1 MYLGVYKIQ
10 AHYLFCVNKTHN
22 ANGKKGCFLLLP
34 QAIKI
39 ILSREQSMKTS
50 ISKLTKNIR
59 FVLAAS
65 AAASAVSI
73 SPVIAQEADASA
85 NNNIE
90 KIAVVGSRAA
100 PRSVG
105 DSPVPI
111 DIIGSEELSKS
122 GNTDMLEILKGT
134 VPSLNVHT
142 NPISDAASLVRPA
155 NLRGLPAD
163 STLILLNGKRRHR
176 SSVIA
181 FLGGGI
187 NDGAQGPDISVI
199 PSIAIKQVEV
209 LRDGAAAQYG
219 SDAIAGV
226 MNFVLKDDS
235 EGGTL
240 TARHGE
246 YYEGD
251 GTTTEVAG
259 NIGLPFTRDGFANLS
274 FQYKNADATSRSVQI
289 PYVQAYADAGLNVA
303 NPAQI
308 WGSPEVKDDISIF
321 GNVGLDLGD
330 DKEFYM
336 FGNYSERDV
345 RGGFYY
351 RNPNTRGG
359 VYGGNIRLVDGVPTR
374 QPADVDP
381 DVETPEELAWNS
393 ATPTVLV
400 GSLDGYD
407 QQLDCPV
414 VEIGENGLPNPTALS
429 SLAAA
434 NCFSFNQ
441 TIPEG
446 FTPNFGGNITD
457 TSFTVG
463 TKGEIRDGF
472 ASGVMYDLSGSVGRS
487 ESSFL
492 IFNTVNASMGPASPR
507 DFNPGKYIQLEK
519 NFNFDLVK
527 LVDAGLNEELNVA
540 AGLEWHEES
549 FEIVVGDV
557 ASFTAGPLTSQGFG
571 IGSNGFPGFKPEDGG
586 VSTRRNYAAY
596 VDIEAPVTDALLL
609 GGALR
614 FEDYD
619 TFGSTTNY
627 KFSGQFH
634 VTDDLSLRS
643 SISSGFRAPTVGQA
657 NVSNVQTNLD
667 GGVLVDSALLAPTNP
682 ISVQLGGT
690 ELQPEESQSFTFGGV
705 YQMGDF
711 FVSVDYYNIDVEDR
725 ISQSDKINLT
735 ETDKDALK
743 LAGVANVDSLQQ
755 VSFFTNDFDTTTEGV
770 DVVANYS
777 ADLFDGSSTF
787 SLAYNWN
794 ETEVTQFSAITGA
807 FKVKR
812 LEEDLP
818 NHRGTFTWAQSWDQ
832 LSMFTRVNYY
842 GEYQGVHVDYDATA
856 ITADSAVTV
865 DFEVNYFLNDSIT
878 LSAGAQNIFDQ
889 EAERIQQTAGLDEVG
904 YSKSRWGGVYYE
916 TSPFG
921 FNGGFYYVK
930 ATYNF

>member
-1 MYLGVYKIQ
+1 LALNRLNKNKIK
-10 AHYLFCVNKTHN
+10 LEE
-22 ANGKKGCFLLLP
+22 
-34 QAIKI
+34 I
-39 ILSREQSMKTS
+39 MKTQLS
-50 ISKLTKNIR
+50 ILAKNIR
-59 FVLAAS
+59 VIIATS
-65 AAASAVSI
+65 AALSVTVVGS
-73 SPVIAQEADASA
+73 VNAQQAKKDEA
-85 NNNIE
+85 NVE

-100 PRSVG
+100 PRSIA

-111 DIIGSEELSKS
+111 DIISAEELSKS

-134 VPSLNVHT
+134 VPSLNVHS

-199 PSIAIKQVEV
+199 PSIALKQVEV

-226 MNFVLKDDS
+226 MNFVLKDDA
-235 EGGTL
+235 EGGSL

-251 GTTTEVAG
+251 GTTTEISG
-259 NIGLPFTRDGFANLS
+259 NIGMPLTKDGFANLS
-274 FQYKNADATSRSVQI
+274 FQYKNADATSRSVQR
-289 PYVQAYADAGLNVA
+289 PDAEAFAAAGLNVA

-308 WGSPEVKDDISIF
+308 WGSPEINDDISIF
-321 GNVGLDLGD
+321 GNVGLDLGN

-351 RNPNTRGG
+351 RNPHTRGT
-359 VYGGNIRLVDGVPTR
+359 VYGGPGVVDGVD
-374 QPADVDP
+374 AEGNEIV
-381 DVETPEELAWNS
+381 
-393 ATPTVLV
+393 TPTLLV
-400 GSLDGYD
+400 GDLTPGPVGQVNSGLGLGDGV
-407 QQLDCPV
+407 DCPIIRINTGNV
-414 VEIGENGLPNPTALS
+414 TTQQNYIDGVQNDP
-429 SLAAA
+429 
-434 NCFSFNQ
+434 NCFAFNEI
-441 TIPEG
+441 IPGG

-457 TSFTVG
+457 TSLTIG
-463 TKGEIRDGF
+463 TKGEFKDGF
-472 ASGVMYDLSGSVGRS
+472 ADGVLYDLSGSVGRS
-487 ESSFL
+487 ESQYV
-492 IFNTVNASMGPASPR
+492 IYNTLNASLGPTTPR
-507 DFNPGKYIQLEK
+507 DFRPGKYIQLEK

-527 LVDAGLNEELNVA
+527 LVDMGLYEEVNVA
-540 AGLEWHEES
+540 GGLEWHEES
-549 FEIVVGDV
+549 YEVVSGDV
-557 ASFTAGPLTSQGFG
+557 ASYTAGPLTSQGFG
-571 IGSNGFPGFKPEDGG
+571 IGSNGFPGFKPNDAG
-586 VSTRRNYAAY
+586 VFTRRNYAAY
-596 VDIEAPVTDALLL
+596 VDLEAQVTEALLL

-619 TFGSTTNY
+619 SFGSTTNY
-627 KFSGQFH
+627 KISAQFH
-634 VTDDLSLRS
+634 LTDDLSLRS

-657 NVSNVQTNLD
+657 NVSNVQTNLS

-682 ISVQLGGT
+682 IAVQLGGT
-690 ELQPEESQSFTFGGV
+690 ELQPEESDSYTFGGV
-705 YQMGDF
+705 YQAGDF
-711 FVSVDYYNIDVEDR
+711 FMTVDYYHIEVSDR
-725 ISQSDKINLT
+725 LSQSDKINLT
-735 ETDKDALK
+735 QADKDALR
-743 LAGVANVDSLQQ
+743 AIEPNIDSFQQ
-755 VSFFTNDFDTTTEGV
+755 VSFFTNDFNTTTQGI
-770 DVVANYS
+770 DVVANYT
-777 ADLFDGSSTF
+777 ADLFEGSSIF

-794 ETEVTQFSAITGA
+794 DTEVTKFSDITGA

-818 NHRGTFTWAQSWDQ
+818 NHRGTFTWSQAYDDFSF
-832 LSMFTRVNYY
+832 FTRVNYY

-856 ITADSAVTV
+856 ITGDSAITV
-865 DFEVNYFLNDSIT
+865 DFEANYFLNESFT
-878 LSAGAQNIFDQ
+878 LSVGAQNIFDQ
-889 EAERIQQTAGLDEVG
+889 EATRINIPASQGIPNNN
-904 YSKSRWGGVYYE
+904 WGGVYYE

>member
-1 MYLGVYKIQ
+1 MSSLFKITTLG
-10 AHYLFCVNKTHN
+10 L
-22 ANGKKGCFLLLP
+22 
-34 QAIKI
+34 
-39 ILSREQSMKTS
+39 
-50 ISKLTKNIR
+50 
-59 FVLAAS
+59 
-65 AAASAVSI
+65 AVSFALG
-73 SPVIAQEADASA
+73 SAHSYAAENDATTEAKDY
-85 NNNIE
+85 E
-90 KIAVVGSRAA
+90 RIAVVGSRAA
-100 PRSVG
+100 PRSIA
-105 DSPVPI
+105 DSPVAI
-111 DIIGSEELSKS
+111 DIISADELSKS

-134 VPSLNVHT
+134 VPSLNVHS

-199 PSIAIKQVEV
+199 PSIALKQVEV

-226 MNFVLKDDS
+226 INFVLKDDA
-235 EGGTL
+235 EGGSL

-246 YYEGD
+246 FYEGD

-259 NIGLPFTRDGFANLS
+259 NIGMPLTSDGFANLS
-274 FQYKNADATSRSVQI
+274 FQYKNADATSRSVQR
-289 PYVQAYADAGLNVA
+289 PDAAAFGAAGLNVA

-308 WGSPEVKDDISIF
+308 WGSPEIKDDISIF
-321 GNVGLDLGD
+321 GNIGLDLGN

-351 RNPNTRGG
+351 RNPHTRGT
-359 VYGGNIRLVDGVPTR
+359 VYSVDGGDT
-374 QPADVDP
+374 
-381 DVETPEELAWNS
+381 L
-393 ATPTVLV
+393 LV
-400 GSLDGYD
+400 GDLTPGPVGQENVGLGLGDGISCPTIPITSANVTS
-407 QQLDCPV
+407 QQNYIDGV
-414 VEIGENGLPNPTALS
+414 QNNP
-429 SLAAA
+429 
-434 NCFSFNQ
+434 NCFSFNEM
-441 TIPEG
+441 IPEG

-457 TSFTVG
+457 TSLNIG
-463 TKGEIRDGF
+463 TKGEFKEGF
-472 ASGVMYDLSGSVGRS
+472 AKGIMYDLSGSVGRS

-492 IFNTVNASMGPASPR
+492 IFNTINASLGPDTPR
-507 DFNPGKYIQLEK
+507 DFAPGKYIQLEK

-527 LVDAGLNEELNVA
+527 LVDFGLYDDVNVA
-540 AGLEWHEES
+540 GGLEWHEES
-549 FEIVVGDV
+549 FEVVVGDE
-557 ASFTAGPLTSQGFG
+557 ASFTAGPLTSQQFG
-571 IGSNGFPGFKPEDGG
+571 IGSNGFPGFKPADGG

-596 VDIEAPVTDALLL
+596 LDVEAQATEALLL

-619 TFGSTTNY
+619 SFGSTTNY
-627 KFSGQFH
+627 KITAQFH
-634 VTDDLSLRS
+634 ITDDLSLRS

-690 ELQPEESQSFTFGGV
+690 ELQPEESDSYTLGAV
-705 YQMGDF
+705 YTAGDF
-711 FVSVDYYNIDVEDR
+711 FMTMDYYNIQVEDR

-735 ETDKDALK
+735 TTDKDALK
-743 LAGVANVDSLQQ
+743 AAGVPNVDSLQQ
-755 VSFFTNDFDTTTEGV
+755 VSFFTNDFDTTTQGI
-770 DVVANYS
+770 DVVANYT
-777 ADLFDGSSTF
+777 ADLFEGSSTF

-794 ETEVTQFSAITGA
+794 ETEVTQFSDITGA

-818 NHRGTFTWAQSWDQ
+818 KHRGTFTWAQSWDA
-832 LSMFTRVNYY
+832 LSIFTRVNYY

-856 ITADSAVTV
+856 ITADAAVTV
-865 DFEVNYFLNDSIT
+865 DFEVNYFLSDAVT

-889 EAERIQQTAGLDEVG
+889 EATKINIPDAIGIPNNN
-904 YSKSRWGGVYYE
+904 WGGVYYE

>member
-1 MYLGVYKIQ
+1 MRTS
-10 AHYLFCVNKTHN
+10 KT
-22 ANGKKGCFLLLP
+22 K
-34 QAIKI
+34 
-39 ILSREQSMKTS
+39 LSKS
-50 ISKLTKNIR
+50 IR
-59 FVLAAS
+59 FIIAAS
-65 AAASAVSI
+65 AAASVVSV
-73 SPVIAQEADASA
+73 SPVFAQEVNDDDNSF
-85 NNNIE
+85 E

-100 PRSVG
+100 PRSIA

-111 DIIGSEELSKS
+111 DIIGADELSKS

-134 VPSLNVHT
+134 VPSLNVHS

-235 EGGTL
+235 DGGTL
-240 TARHGE
+240 SVRRGE

-251 GTTTEVAG
+251 GASTEVSG
-259 NIGLPFTRDGFANLS
+259 NIGMPLTQDGFANVS
-274 FQYKNADATSRSVQI
+274 FQYKNADATSRSVQR
-289 PYVQAYADAGLNVA
+289 PDAAAFAVAGLDVA

-308 WGSPEVKDDISIF
+308 WGSPEVNDDITIF
-321 GNVGLDLGD
+321 GNVGLDLGN

-359 VYGGNIRLVDGVPTR
+359 VYGGNIRDVEGVATR
-374 QPADVDP
+374 QPADLDK
-381 DVETPEELAWNS
+381 DVITSEEAAYNA
-393 ATPTVLV
+393 ATPTILV
-400 GSLDGYD
+400 GSLEGFD
-407 QQLDCPV
+407 QQLDCPI
-414 VEIGENGLPNPTALS
+414 VEIGSNGLPNQTALD
-429 SLAAA
+429 SLTAA
-434 NCFSFNQ
+434 NCFAFNQ
-441 TIPEG
+441 SIPGG

-457 TSFTVG
+457 TSLTIG
-463 TKGEIRDGF
+463 TKGEFKDGF
-472 ASGVMYDLSGSVGRS
+472 ADGVLYDLSGTVGRS
-487 ESSFL
+487 ESQYV
-492 IFNTVNASMGPASPR
+492 IYNTVNASLGPNTPR
-507 DFNPGKYIQLEK
+507 DFRPGKYIQLEK

-527 LVDAGLNEELNVA
+527 LVDAGLYEDVNVA
-540 AGLEWHEES
+540 GGLEWHEES
-549 FEIVVGDV
+549 YEIVAGDV
-557 ASFTAGPLTSQGFG
+557 ASYTAGPLTTQGFG
-571 IGSNGFPGFKPEDGG
+571 IGSNGFPGFKPNDAG

-596 VDIEAPVTDALLL
+596 VDMEAQVTEALLL

-627 KFSGQFH
+627 KISAQFH
-634 VTDDLSLRS
+634 LTDELSIRS

-690 ELQPEESQSFTFGGV
+690 ELQPEESDSYTLGGV
-705 YQMGDF
+705 YQDGDF
-711 FVSVDYYNIDVEDR
+711 FMTVDYYHIEVSDR
-725 ISQSDKINLT
+725 LSQSDKINLT
-735 ETDKDALK
+735 AEDKDALR
-743 LAGVANVDSLQQ
+743 AIEPNIDSFQQ
-755 VSFFTNDFDTTTEGV
+755 VSFFTNDFDTTTQGI

-777 ADLFDGSSTF
+777 ADLLDGSSTF

-794 ETEVTQFSAITGA
+794 DTEVTKFSEITGA

-818 NHRGTFTWAQSWDQ
+818 NHRATFTWSQSWEDI
-832 LSMFTRVNYY
+832 SMFTRANYY

-856 ITADSAVTV
+856 ITASSAVTV
-865 DFEVNYFLNDSIT
+865 DFEVSYMFSDSIT
-878 LSAGAQNIFDQ
+878 ISVGAQNVFDQ
-889 EAERIQQTAGLDEVG
+889 EAERVQQTAGLDAEG
-904 YSKSRWGGVYYE
+904 LPKNNWGGVYYE
-916 TSPFG
+916 TSPMG
-921 FNGGFYYVK
+921 FNGGLYYIS
-930 ATYNF
+930 ANYNF

>member
-1 MYLGVYKIQ
+1 MNFIALTIK
-10 AHYLFCVNKTHN
+10 HY
-22 ANGKKGCFLLLP
+22 
-34 QAIKI
+34 
-39 ILSREQSMKTS
+39 
-50 ISKLTKNIR
+50 KNIKLEKIMR
-59 FVLAAS
+59 TSKTKLSKSIRYIIAAS
-65 AAASAVSI
+65 AAASVVSV
-73 SPVIAQEADASA
+73 SPVFAQEVNDDDNSF
-85 NNNIE
+85 E

-100 PRSVG
+100 PRSIA

-111 DIIGSEELSKS
+111 DIIGADELSKS

-134 VPSLNVHT
+134 VPSLNVHS

-235 EGGTL
+235 DGGTL
-240 TARHGE
+240 SVRRGE

-251 GTTTEVAG
+251 GASTEVSG
-259 NIGLPFTRDGFANLS
+259 NIGMPFTEDGFANVS
-274 FQYKNADATSRSVQI
+274 FQYKNADATSRSVQR
-289 PYVQAYADAGLNVA
+289 PDAAAFAAAGLDVA

-308 WGSPEVKDDISIF
+308 WGSPEVNDDITIF
-321 GNVGLDLGD
+321 GNVGLDLGN

-351 RNPNTRGG
+351 RNPHTRGT
-359 VYGGNIRLVDGVPTR
+359 VY
-374 QPADVDP
+374 
-381 DVETPEELAWNS
+381 
-393 ATPTVLV
+393 
-400 GSLDGYD
+400 SLDGGSTLLVGD
-407 QQLDCPV
+407 LTPGPVGQVNTGLGQGDGIDCPV
-414 VEIGENGLPNPTALS
+414 IPITTANVTTQQNYIDGVQNN
-429 SLAAA
+429 A
-434 NCFSFNQ
+434 NCFAFNEL
-441 TIPEG
+441 IPEG

-457 TSFTVG
+457 TSLTIG
-463 TKGEIRDGF
+463 TKGEFKDGF
-472 ASGVMYDLSGSVGRS
+472 ADGVLYDLSGSVGRS
-487 ESSFL
+487 ESQYV
-492 IFNTVNASMGPASPR
+492 IYNTLNASLGPTTPR
-507 DFNPGKYIQLEK
+507 DFRPGKYIQLEK

-527 LVDAGLNEELNVA
+527 LVDAGLYEDVNVA
-540 AGLEWHEES
+540 GGLEWHEES
-549 FEIVVGDV
+549 YEVVAGDV
-557 ASFTAGPLTSQGFG
+557 ASYTAGPLTSQGFG
-571 IGSNGFPGFKPEDGG
+571 IGSNGFPGFKPNDAG

-596 VDIEAPVTDALLL
+596 VDLEAQVTEALLL

-614 FEDYD
+614 YEDYD

-627 KFSGQFH
+627 KISAQFH
-634 VTDDLSLRS
+634 LTDELSLRS

-682 ISVQLGGT
+682 IAIQLGGT
-690 ELQPEESQSFTFGGV
+690 ELQPEESDSYTLGGV
-705 YQMGDF
+705 YQDGDF
-711 FVSVDYYNIDVEDR
+711 FMTVDYYHIEVSDR
-725 ISQSDKINLT
+725 LSQSDKINLT
-735 ETDKDALK
+735 AEDKDALR
-743 LAGVANVDSLQQ
+743 AIEPNIDSFQQ
-755 VSFFTNDFDTTTEGV
+755 VSFFTNDFDTTTQGI

-777 ADLFDGSSTF
+777 ADLFEGSSTF

-794 ETEVTQFSAITGA
+794 DTEVTKFSEITGA

-818 NHRGTFTWAQSWDQ
+818 NHRATFTWAQSWEDV
-832 LSMFTRVNYY
+832 SMFTRVNYY

-856 ITADSAVTV
+856 ITADAAVTV
-865 DFEVNYFLNDSIT
+865 DLEVSYMFSDAIT
-878 LSAGAQNIFDQ
+878 VSVGAQNLFDQ
-889 EAERIQQTAGLDEVG
+889 EAERINIPADQGIPNNN
-904 YSKSRWGGVYYE
+904 WGGVYYE
-916 TSPFG
+916 TSPMG
-921 FNGGFYYVK
+921 FNGGLYYIS
-930 ATYNF
+930 ANYNF

>member
-1 MYLGVYKIQ
+1 M
-10 AHYLFCVNKTHN
+10 
-22 ANGKKGCFLLLP
+22 
-34 QAIKI
+34 
-39 ILSREQSMKTS
+39 RTS
-50 ISKLTKNIR
+50 ITKLSKSIR
-59 FVLAAS
+59 CIIAAS
-65 AAASAVSI
+65 AAASVVSV
-73 SPVIAQEADASA
+73 SPVIAQEVNDDDNSY
-85 NNNIE
+85 E

-100 PRSVG
+100 PRSIA

-111 DIIGSEELSKS
+111 DIIGAEELSRS

-240 TARHGE
+240 SVRRGE

-251 GTTTEVAG
+251 GTSTEVSG
-259 NIGLPFTRDGFANLS
+259 NLGMPFTKDGFANVS
-274 FQYKNADATSRSVQI
+274 FQYKNADATSRSVQR
-289 PYVQAYADAGLNVA
+289 PDAAAFGAAGLDVA

-308 WGSPEVKDDISIF
+308 WGSPEINDDITIF

-351 RNPNTRGG
+351 RNPHTRGT
-359 VYGGNIRLVDGVPTR
+359 VYSLDSGATLLVGDLTPGPVGQINTGLGLGDGV
-374 QPADVDP
+374 
-381 DVETPEELAWNS
+381 
-393 ATPTVLV
+393 
-400 GSLDGYD
+400 
-407 QQLDCPV
+407 DCPV
-414 VEIGENGLPNPTALS
+414 IPITSANVTSQQNYIDGVQND
-429 SLAAA
+429 A
-434 NCFSFNQ
+434 NCFAFNEL
-441 TIPEG
+441 IPEG
-446 FTPNFGGNITD
+446 FTPNFGGNIAD
-457 TSFTVG
+457 TSLTIG
-463 TKGEIRDGF
+463 TKGEFKDGF
-472 ASGVMYDLSGSVGRS
+472 ADGVLYDLSGSVGRS
-487 ESSFL
+487 ESQYV
-492 IFNTVNASMGPASPR
+492 IYNTLNASLGPTTPR
-507 DFNPGKYIQLEK
+507 DFRPGKYIQLEK

-527 LVDAGLNEELNVA
+527 LVDAGLYEDVNLA
-540 AGLEWHEES
+540 GGLEWHEES
-549 FEIVVGDV
+549 YEVVAGDV
-557 ASFTAGPLTSQGFG
+557 ASYTAGPLTTQGFG
-571 IGSNGFPGFKPEDGG
+571 IGSNGFPGFKPDDAG

-596 VDIEAPVTDALLL
+596 VDVEAQVTEALLL

-627 KFSGQFH
+627 KISAQFH
-634 VTDDLSLRS
+634 LTDELSLRS

-682 ISVQLGGT
+682 IAVQLGGT
-690 ELQPEESQSFTFGGV
+690 ELQPEESDSYTLGGV
-705 YQMGDF
+705 YQDGDF
-711 FVSVDYYNIDVEDR
+711 FMTVDYYNIEVSDR
-725 ISQSDKINLT
+725 LSQSDKINLT
-735 ETDKDALK
+735 DEDRDALR
-743 LAGVANVDSLQQ
+743 AIEPNIDSFQQ
-755 VSFFTNDFDTTTEGV
+755 VSFFTNDFDTTTQGI

-777 ADLFDGSSTF
+777 ADLLDGSSTF

-794 ETEVTQFSAITGA
+794 DTEVTQFSEITGA

-818 NHRGTFTWAQSWDQ
+818 NHRATFTWSQSWEDV
-832 LSMFTRVNYY
+832 SMFTRVNYY

-856 ITADSAVTV
+856 ITADAAVTV
-865 DFEVNYFLNDSIT
+865 DFEVSYMFSDAIT
-878 LSAGAQNIFDQ
+878 LSVGAQNVFDQ
-889 EAERIQQTAGLDEVG
+889 EAERINIPADKGIPNNN
-904 YSKSRWGGVYYE
+904 WGGVYYE
-916 TSPFG
+916 TSPMG
-921 FNGGFYYVK
+921 FNGGLYYIS
-930 ATYNF
+930 ANYNF

>member
-1 MYLGVYKIQ
+1 
-10 AHYLFCVNKTHN
+10 
-22 ANGKKGCFLLLP
+22 
-34 QAIKI
+34 
-39 ILSREQSMKTS
+39 MKTS
-50 ISKLTKNIR
+50 ISKLAKNIR
-59 FVLAAS
+59 LVIAAS
-65 AAASAVSI
+65 AAASVVSV
-73 SPVIAQEADASA
+73 SPVLAQEADPDEKSY
-85 NNNIE
+85 E

-100 PRSVG
+100 PRSIAN
-105 DSPVPI
+105 SPVPI
-111 DIIGSEELSKS
+111 DIIGAEELSKS

-134 VPSLNVHT
+134 VPSLNVHA

-235 EGGTL
+235 DGGSL
-240 TARHGE
+240 TVRRGE

-251 GTTTEVAG
+251 GTSTEVSG
-259 NIGLPFTRDGFANLS
+259 NLGMPLTQDGFANVS
-274 FQYKNADATSRSVQI
+274 FQYKNADATSRSVQR
-289 PYVQAYADAGLNVA
+289 PDAEAFAAAGLNVD

-308 WGSPEVKDDISIF
+308 WGSPEINDDITIF
-321 GNVGLDLGD
+321 GNVGLDLGN

-351 RNPNTRGG
+351 RNPHTRGT
-359 VYGGNIRLVDGVPTR
+359 VYGGPGVVDGV
-374 QPADVDP
+374 DSDGNDIV
-381 DVETPEELAWNS
+381 
-393 ATPTVLV
+393 TPTLLV
-400 GSLDGYD
+400 GDLTPGPVGQVNTGLGLGDGIGCPIIRINTD
-407 QQLDCPV
+407 NVTTQQNYIDGV
-414 VEIGENGLPNPTALS
+414 QND
-429 SLAAA
+429 A
-434 NCFSFNQ
+434 NCFAFNEI
-441 TIPEG
+441 IPGG

-457 TSFTVG
+457 TSLTIG
-463 TKGEIRDGF
+463 TKGEFKDGF
-472 ASGVMYDLSGSVGRS
+472 ADGVLYDLSGSVGRS
-487 ESSFL
+487 ESQYV
-492 IFNTVNASMGPASPR
+492 IYNTLNASLGPTTPR
-507 DFNPGKYIQLEK
+507 DFRPGKYIQLEK

-527 LVDAGLNEELNVA
+527 LVDMGLYEEVNVA
-540 AGLEWHEES
+540 GGLEWHEES
-549 FEIVVGDV
+549 YEVVAGDV

-571 IGSNGFPGFKPEDGG
+571 IGSNGFPGFKPNDAG

-596 VDIEAPVTDALLL
+596 VDMEAQVTEALLL

-619 TFGSTTNY
+619 SFGSTTNY
-627 KFSGQFH
+627 KISAQFH
-634 VTDDLSLRS
+634 ITDELSLRS

-657 NVSNVQTNLD
+657 NVSNVQTNLS

-682 ISVQLGGT
+682 VAVQLGGT
-690 ELQPEESQSFTFGGV
+690 ELQPEESDSYTLGAV
-705 YQMGDF
+705 YQAGDF
-711 FVSVDYYNIDVEDR
+711 FMTVDYYHIEVSDR
-725 ISQSDKINLT
+725 LSQSDKINLT
-735 ETDKDALK
+735 AEDKDALRDIEP
-743 LAGVANVDSLQQ
+743 NIDSFQQ
-755 VSFFTNDFDTTTEGV
+755 VSFFTNDFDTTTQGV

-777 ADLFDGSSTF
+777 ADLFEGSSTF

-794 ETEVTQFSAITGA
+794 ETEVTKFSEITGA

-818 NHRGTFTWAQSWDQ
+818 NHRATLTWAQSWENI
-832 LSMFTRVNYY
+832 SMFTRANYY

-856 ITADSAVTV
+856 VTADAAVTV
-865 DFEVNYFLNDSIT
+865 DLEVSYMFNDAIT
-878 LSAGAQNIFDQ
+878 LSIGAQNVFDQ
-889 EAERIQQTAGLDEVG
+889 EAERVQQTAALTEAGIQ
-904 YSKSRWGGVYYE
+904 KNNWGGVYYE
-916 TSPFG
+916 TSPMG
-921 FNGGFYYVK
+921 FNGGLYYIS

>member
-1 MYLGVYKIQ
+1 
-10 AHYLFCVNKTHN
+10 
-22 ANGKKGCFLLLP
+22 
-34 QAIKI
+34 
-39 ILSREQSMKTS
+39 MKTK
-50 ISKLTKNIR
+50 ISKLANTIR
-59 FVLAAS
+59 YVIAAS
-65 AAASAVSI
+65 ATLSAVSV
-73 SPVIAQEADASA
+73 SSAFAQET
-85 NNNIE
+85 NNDEPFE

-100 PRSVG
+100 PRSIA

-111 DIIGSEELSKS
+111 DIIGAEEMSRS

-163 STLILLNGKRRHR
+163 STLILVNGKKRHR

-235 EGGTL
+235 DGGSL
-240 TARHGE
+240 SVRHGE

-251 GTTTEVAG
+251 GASTQVSG
-259 NIGLPFTRDGFANLS
+259 NLGMPFTDDGFANVS
-274 FQYKNADATSRSVQI
+274 FQYKNSDATSRSVQR
-289 PYVQAYADAGLNVA
+289 PDAAAFAAAGLNVA

-308 WGSPEVKDDISIF
+308 WGSPEINDDITIF
-321 GNVGLDLGD
+321 GNVGLDLGN

-359 VYGGNIRLVDGVPTR
+359 VYGGTIRNVDGAATREPFAADPGNPTTEETAAINAYAAA
-374 QPADVDP
+374 PA
-381 DVETPEELAWNS
+381 TI
-393 ATPTVLV
+393 LV
-400 GSLDGYD
+400 GSLDGLD
-407 QQLDCPV
+407 QQLNCPV
-414 VEIGENGLPNPTALS
+414 VEIGSNGLPNQTALD
-429 SLAAA
+429 SLTAA
-434 NCFSFNQ
+434 NCFAFNQ

-457 TSFTVG
+457 AAITIG
-463 TKGEIRDGF
+463 TKGEFKDGF
-472 ASGVMYDLSGSVGRS
+472 ADGVLYDLSGSVGRN
-487 ESSFL
+487 ESQYV
-492 IFNTVNASMGPASPR
+492 IYNTLNASLGPNSPR
-507 DFNPGKYIQLEK
+507 DFRPGKYIQLEK

-527 LVDAGLNEELNVA
+527 RVDAGLYEDMNVA
-540 AGLEWHEES
+540 GGLEWHEES
-549 FEIVVGDV
+549 FEVIAGDV
-557 ASFTAGPLTSQGFG
+557 ASYTAGPLTSQGFG
-571 IGSNGFPGFKPEDGG
+571 IGSNGFPGFKPDAAG
-586 VSTRRNYAAY
+586 VTTRRNYAAY
-596 VDIEAPVTDALLL
+596 VDVEAQVTEDLLV

-614 FEDYD
+614 YEDYD
-619 TFGSTTNY
+619 SFGSTTNY
-627 KFSGQFH
+627 KISAQLH
-634 VTDDLSLRS
+634 LTDELSVRS

-657 NVSNVQTNLD
+657 NVSNVQTSLD

-682 ISVQLGGT
+682 ISIQLGGS
-690 ELQPEESQSFTFGGV
+690 ELQPEESDSYTLGGV
-705 YQMGDF
+705 YQDGDF
-711 FVSVDYYNIDVEDR
+711 FMTIDYYNIQVSDR
-725 ISQSDKINLT
+725 LSQSDKINLT
-735 ETDKDALK
+735 DVDRDALR
-743 LAGVANVDSLQQ
+743 AIEPNIDSFQQ
-755 VSFFTNDFDTTTEGV
+755 VSFFTNDFDTTTQGI

-777 ADLFDGSSTF
+777 ADLFEGSSTF

-794 ETEVTQFSAITGA
+794 ETEVTKFSDITGA

-818 NHRGTFTWAQSWDQ
+818 QHRGTFTWAQSWENV
-832 LSMFTRVNYY
+832 SMFTRANYY

-856 ITADSAVTV
+856 ITASSAVTV
-865 DFEVNYFLNDSIT
+865 DFEISYMFTDEIT
-878 LSAGAQNIFDQ
+878 VSVGAQNLFDQ
-889 EAERIQQTAGLDEVG
+889 EAERINIPAAQGIPNNN
-904 YSKSRWGGVYYE
+904 WGGVYYE
-916 TSPFG
+916 TSPMG
-921 FNGGFYYVK
+921 FNGGLYYIS
-930 ATYNF
+930 ANYNF